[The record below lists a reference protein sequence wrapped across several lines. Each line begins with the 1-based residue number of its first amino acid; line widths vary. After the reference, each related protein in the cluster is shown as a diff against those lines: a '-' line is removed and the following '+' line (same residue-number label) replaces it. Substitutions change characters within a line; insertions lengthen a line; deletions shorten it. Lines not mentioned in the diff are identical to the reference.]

1 MILLMHW
8 FILLVA
14 GFAAGVVNA
23 IAGGGSFIM
32 YPLLLSMGVP
42 PVMAN
47 ASSTVAVFPGQA
59 SSAFGY
65 GPYLRK
71 IPKRF
76 FLLIIPCIAGG
87 LLGAYLLASTP
98 DATFERIVPWFIIA
112 AAVLLLLQPRIHT
125 WIYNRKH
132 LKARKK
138 YARLITVGVLVA
150 LFAVSV
156 YGGYFGAGYGI
167 MMLAFLG
174 LTKLNN
180 LNKMNGLK
188 NVIGTVLT
196 GIVATYFISQGL
208 IAWWALPLLIVGNA
222 LGGWFGARYSTK
234 LPTKFIRGVIVGIAF
249 TLAAVLFIR
258 AY

>member
-1 MILLMHW
+1 MHWLILLA
-8 FILLVA
+8 A

-23 IAGGGSFIM
+23 IAGGGSFII
-32 YPLLLSMGVP
+32 YPLLLSAGVP
-42 PVMAN
+42 PISAN
-47 ASSTVAVFPGQA
+47 ASSTLAIFPGQA
-59 SSAFGY
+59 SSALGY
-65 GPYLRK
+65 HKYLKRV
-71 IPKRF
+71 PKRYY
-76 FLLIIPCIAGG
+76 LLLLPCIAGG

-112 AAVLLLLQPRIHT
+112 AALMLLFQPRIHT
-125 WIYNRKH
+125 WIYQRKNR
-132 LKARKK
+132 KARKK
-138 YARLITVGVLVA
+138 YAALIACCIVVA

-180 LNKMNGLK
+180 INTMNGLK
-188 NVIGTVLT
+188 NIIGTVLT
-196 GIVATYFISQGL
+196 AIVAVYFISQGL
-208 IAWWALPLLIVGNA
+208 VSWGTIPIVA
-222 LGGWFGARYSTK
+222 LGVTAGGWVGARYSTK
-234 LPTKFIRGVIVGIAF
+234 LPTRFIRGVIIGIAL